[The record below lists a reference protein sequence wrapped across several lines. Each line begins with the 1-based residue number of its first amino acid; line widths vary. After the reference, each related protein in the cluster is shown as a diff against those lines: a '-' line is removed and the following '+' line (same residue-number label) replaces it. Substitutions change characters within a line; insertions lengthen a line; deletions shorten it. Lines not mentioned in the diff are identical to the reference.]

1 MKQCYG
7 LIINASVVE
16 VLLFHAEFPVVNLLP
31 ADAALSNPFALLWG
45 FVLEQAVLMNALK
58 LMKETAAYTWCMISF
73 EVDTISAFN

>member
-1 MKQCYG
+1 MKQWYG

-16 VLLFHAEFPVVNLLP
+16 VLFCVMLNFLLLP

-45 FVLEQAVLMNALK
+45 FVLEQAVLMNPLK

-73 EVDTISAFN
+73 EVDTISSFN